1 MKAKTLIL
9 LFVALGC
16 GMIAAV
22 AVSKAVMDN
31 GSGQPKEAMVEIFVA
46 ATDLTVHSEISA
58 ENVKLQ
64 KWPKARLPEGSVFEL
79 SKIEAKFASQSIF
92 AGEPILEK
100 KLTDKRGGLTFT
112 IPSGYR
118 TFDISCSKYW
128 IKTGDRVDIMGVFHP
143 GGRQAPPETRYV
155 MRNVKVH
162 SINGNPIRSSE
173 DSEQTTKSQRYQL
186 LVKEEQ
192 LEPLTL
198 ADKLGTLDLHVCPF
212 EEGFESEDISEFM
225 NWITQE
231 AVEEEEGPGGLFEE
245 LNAPKL
251 PVAQK
256 VEEQK
261 NELLMVTPNGVQRF
275 EWSKKNPIPTE
286 IQSDNVPGTMPA
298 NNAQLPYANSYS
310 NYGGYAPTYPVS
322 TGPAP
327 VATDAPVEPIEPVG
341 NDVRPSEGA
350 PTEPQPQ

>member
-46 ATDLTVHSEISA
+46 ASDLTVHSEISA
-58 ENVKLQ
+58 DNVKLQ

-173 DSEQTTKSQRYQL
+173 DSEQTAKSQRYQL

-198 ADKLGTLDLHVCPF
+198 ANKLGTLDLHVCPF

-231 AVEEEEGPGGLFEE
+231 AVAEEEGPDDLFEE
-245 LNAPKL
+245 LNAPKKL
-251 PVAQK
+251 PVAQQ
-256 VEEQK
+256 VSEQK
-261 NELLMVTPNGVQRF
+261 NELLLVTPNGVQRF
-275 EWSKKNPIPTE
+275 EWSKNNPVPTE
-286 IQSDNVPGTMPA
+286 IRSDNGSGAMPA

-327 VATDAPVEPIEPVG
+327 VVTDAPGEPVES
-341 NDVRPSEGA
+341 DATPPEGV
-350 PTEPQPQ
+350 TKPQPQ